1 MNHFKAILQTSG
13 VISKLLVLVG
23 LFLFFAFLSAVVMI
37 LLPGN
42 GLQDDNCLKI
52 MQLVQSICIFVVP
65 PFILAYLS
73 SKKPL
78 EFLHLNK
85 KVDCKRVSMVVVFLI
100 LIIPAINLLGSLN
113 QQIVLPKALSAIEI
127 WMKDSERLM
136 AKLTEQL
143 LSVHSLSELALNL
156 VVIAVIPALGE
167 ELFFRGAIQS
177 VLQQKMRLIITIWVT
192 AILFSAIHMQF
203 YGFFPRLLLGA
214 FFGYLL
220 LWSGS
225 LLLPM
230 VAHFTNNA
238 VAVVF
243 FYLKYNGYKVIDIDT
258 IGTGSTLWVGVL
270 STLVV
275 VFGFV
280 FLKKQIKS
288 HSC

>member
-1 MNHFKAILQTSG
+1 MNHFKAILQSSG